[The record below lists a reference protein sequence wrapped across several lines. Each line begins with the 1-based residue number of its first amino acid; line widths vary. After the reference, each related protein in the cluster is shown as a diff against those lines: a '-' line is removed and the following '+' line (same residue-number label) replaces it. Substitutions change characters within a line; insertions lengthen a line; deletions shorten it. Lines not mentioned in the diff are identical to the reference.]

1 MDFATI
7 GKVGSYIRQKNL
19 SFAANYKI
27 RTGQRVTDS
36 SGNLNFSQTSMFQ
49 QINETTKKTA
59 DELKTA
65 RLATLKS
72 KLMAGRKLST
82 EEMSYLRENDEDLYK
97 KAKHADEARE
107 ELKAELKGAKSKQE
121 ARQILT
127 RAMVKASAE
136 ASAEL
141 AACKGIATGGG
152 AGASM
157 ATANISTST
166 ENISIGGEISASN
179 ENLSSVN
186 ENSTSTE
193 NLSSVNENSASTEN
207 VSNVNENSASNENLS
222 SADKNSNSQ
231 ENNFGVNENS
241 NDGENSA
248 QSILE
253 KFIMTIRAL
262 EDEWM
267 KFTNSDEY
275 KNLPEDFLD
284 DEKVY
289 NVAEVPNRKILNAI
303 YTYRQSTFEQSLNIF

>member
-36 SGNLNFSQTSMFQ
+36 SGNLSFSQSTMFE
-49 QINETTKKTA
+49 QINKTTKKTA
-59 DELKTA
+59 DEIKTA

-72 KLMAGRKLST
+72 KLMAGRKLSN
-82 EEMSYLRENDEDLYK
+82 EEMAYLRENDEDLYK
-97 KAKHADEARE
+97 KAKHADDARE

-141 AACKGIATGGG
+141 AACKAGIATGGG
-152 AGASM
+152 AVGETSI
-157 ATANISTST
+157 ATGNVSTAI
-166 ENISIGGEISASN
+166 ENISIGGELSTSIENNLNVN
-179 ENLSSVN
+179 ETSTPTENVSSVN

-193 NLSSVNENSASTEN
+193 NI
-207 VSNVNENSASNENLS
+207 S
-222 SADKNSNSQ
+222 SADKNSNSR

-241 NDGENSA
+241 NDGENPA
-248 QSILE
+248 QGILE

-262 EDEWM
+262 EDEWA
-267 KFTNSDEY
+267 KYTNSDEY

-289 NVAEVPNRKILNAI
+289 KVAEVPNRKFLNAI
-303 YTYRQSTFEQSLNIF
+303 YTYRQSTIEKRISWSGKNDEEIL

>member
-166 ENISIGGEISASN
+166 ENISIGGEISAST
-179 ENLSSVN
+179 ENLSNVN

-193 NLSSVNENSASTEN
+193 SLSNADK
-207 VSNVNENSASNENLS
+207 NSASNENLL

-267 KFTNSDEY
+267 KFTTSDEY

-284 DEKVY
+284 EKIY
-289 NVAEVPNRKILNAI
+289 NVAEVPNRKFLNAI
-303 YTYRQSTFEQSLNIF
+303 YTYRQSTLEQSLNTF

>member
-36 SGNLNFSQTSMFQ
+36 SGNLNFSQTSMFK

-72 KLMAGRKLST
+72 KLMAGRKLSN
-82 EEMSYLRENDEDLYK
+82 EEMAYLRENDEDLYK

-141 AACKGIATGGG
+141 AACKAGIATGGG
-152 AGASM
+152 SISGASM

-179 ENLSSVN
+179 ENLSNVN

-193 NLSSVNENSASTEN
+193 SLSNADK
-207 VSNVNENSASNENLS
+207 NSASNENLL
-222 SADKNSNSQ
+222 SADKNSKAQ

-241 NDGENSA
+241 NGGENSA

-267 KFTNSDEY
+267 KFTTSDEY

-284 DEKVY
+284 DEKIY
-289 NVAEVPNRKILNAI
+289 NVAEVTNRKFLNAI
-303 YTYRQSTFEQSLNIF
+303 YTYRQSTLEQSLNTF

>member
-27 RTGQRVTDS
+27 KTGQRVTDS
-36 SGNLNFSQTSMFQ
+36 SGNLSFSQTSMFQ

-59 DELKTA
+59 AEIKTA

-82 EEMSYLRENDEDLYK
+82 EEMAYLRENDKDLYK

-136 ASAEL
+136 ASAEI
-141 AACKGIATGGG
+141 AACKAGIATGGG
-152 AGASM
+152 AISGASM
-157 ATANISTST
+157 ATGEISISTANVSSGGEISTSTENLSNVNETSTST
-166 ENISIGGEISASN
+166 ENIS
-179 ENLSSVN
+179 SVN
-186 ENSTSTE
+186 ET
-193 NLSSVNENSASTEN
+193 SASTEN
-207 VSNVNENSASNENLS
+207 VS
-222 SADKNSNSQ
+222 SADKNSKAQ

-241 NDGENSA
+241 ASNENPA

-267 KFTNSDEY
+267 NYTNSDEY

-289 NVAEVPNRKILNAI
+289 KVAEVPNRKFLNAI
-303 YTYRQSTFEQSLNIF
+303 YTYRQSTTNEILF

>member
-207 VSNVNENSASNENLS
+207 IS